1 MYKVILQL
9 WEESNN
15 NNDFLSN
22 GCTLHLDKK
31 DRNNYVDSIYESRK
45 YSTIPDKYDRIIG
58 DGIQVFISE
67 NLYNLLLMK
76 KFIKLTET
84 SYQNL
89 KNFSEIIVL
98 KEEV

>member
-22 GCTLHLDKK
+22 GCTLHLDIK
-31 DRNNYVDSIYESRK
+31 DRNNYVDSIYECRK

-58 DGIQVFISE
+58 NGIQVFISE
-67 NLYNLLLMK
+67 NLYDLLSKK
-76 KFIKLTET
+76 KFIKLTES

-89 KNFSEIIVL
+89 KNFSEILI
-98 KEEV
+98 KEEVV

>member
-22 GCTLHLDKK
+22 GCTLHLDIK

-58 DGIQVFISE
+58 NGIQVFISE
-67 NLYNLLLMK
+67 NLYDLLSKK
-76 KFIKLTET
+76 KFIKLTES

-89 KNFSEIIVL
+89 KNFSEILI
-98 KEEV
+98 KEEVV